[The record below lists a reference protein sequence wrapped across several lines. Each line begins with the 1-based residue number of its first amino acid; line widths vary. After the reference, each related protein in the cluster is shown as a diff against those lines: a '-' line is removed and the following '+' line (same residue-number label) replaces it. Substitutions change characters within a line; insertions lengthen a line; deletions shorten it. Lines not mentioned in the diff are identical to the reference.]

1 MEATMKKSTSE
12 MMEILFSLLDEAIDD
27 IENGRVK
34 TLEEA
39 WKEIEEG

>member
-1 MEATMKKSTSE
+1 MEATMKKTTSE

>member
-12 MMEILFSLLDEAIDD
+12 MMEILFSLLDEGLDD
-27 IENGRVK
+27 IENGRVM

>member
-27 IENGRVK
+27 IENGRVM

>member
-1 MEATMKKSTSE
+1 MKKTTSE